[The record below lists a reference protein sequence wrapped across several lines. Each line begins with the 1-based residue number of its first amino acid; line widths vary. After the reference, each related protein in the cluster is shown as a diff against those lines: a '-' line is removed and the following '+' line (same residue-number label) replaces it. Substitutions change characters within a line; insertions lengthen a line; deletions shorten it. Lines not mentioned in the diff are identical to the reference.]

1 MTHSTHQWTEVG
13 SKGKQPTSGVKI
25 YIYIYIW
32 KWVCVLEER
41 LRPTTEHV
49 RVVCSEMVIDTE
61 ESQVMEVEDRKRRLR
76 TKPWLII
83 TETRKGLRKPLGM
96 RQCDIKKML
105 VGVPTVAQQVKNLL
119 SMRMW
124 VQSLALVSG
133 LRIRPCHKLRCRS
146 QMQLRS
152 RVVVAVVQAGSCSY
166 DSTPSLGTSMCCRCN
181 PRKKK
186 QRGKKKKMWNERPL
200 D

>member
-1 MTHSTHQWTEVG
+1 MEMS
-13 SKGKQPTSGVKI
+13 
-25 YIYIYIW
+25 
-32 KWVCVLEER
+32 LR
-41 LRPTTEHV
+41 LRREIETNDRTCK
-49 RVVCSEMVIDTE
+49 VCLLRNGNWHWGVTGNGGRRQKE
-61 ESQVMEVEDRKRRLR
+61 ESQ
-76 TKPWLII
+76 
-83 TETRKGLRKPLGM
+83 ETRKGLRKLLGM

-119 SMRMW
+119 STKMW

-152 RVVVAVVQAGSCSY
+152 RVAVAVVQAGSCSY